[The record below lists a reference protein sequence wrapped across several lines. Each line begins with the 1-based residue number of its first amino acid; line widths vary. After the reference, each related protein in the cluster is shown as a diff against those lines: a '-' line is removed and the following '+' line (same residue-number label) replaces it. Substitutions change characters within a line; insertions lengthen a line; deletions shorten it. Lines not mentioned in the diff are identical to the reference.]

1 MAKVRNERL
10 REELKKT
17 VSAIIFDMK
26 DPRIPAV
33 TSITEM
39 EITPDLKYA
48 KAHVSVYDADENAA
62 KTAVDALNHAA
73 GFIGHEVGSRMTIR
87 RTTPVCH
94 FPQRDLA
101 GSSAW
106 AIALLLSPFLCR
118 SHISLSVG
126 ISSGFSITRCSS
138 FGSSM
143 YP

>member
-87 RTTPVCH
+87 RVP
-94 FPQRDLA
+94 
-101 GSSAW
+101 
-106 AIALLLSPFLCR
+106 AIRFVADDSIAY
-118 SHISLSVG
+118 SVHISEVIRSLHKDDK
-126 ISSGFSITRCSS
+126 
-138 FGSSM
+138 
-143 YP
+143 PEKEPEA

>member
-26 DPRIPAV
+26 DPRIPPV

-48 KAHVSVYDADENAA
+48 KAHVSVYDVDENAA

-73 GFIGHEVGSRMTIR
+73 GFIAHEVGSRMTIR
-87 RTTPVCH
+87 RVPSIKFVG
-94 FPQRDLA
+94 DD
-101 GSSAW
+101 S
-106 AIALLLSPFLCR
+106 IAYSV
-118 SHISLSVG
+118 HISEVIRSLHKDDK
-126 ISSGFSITRCSS
+126 
-138 FGSSM
+138 
-143 YP
+143 PEEEPEE

>member
-17 VSAIIFDMK
+17 VSAIICDMK

-73 GFIGHEVGSRMTIR
+73 GFIAHEVGARMTIR
-87 RTTPVCH
+87 RVP
-94 FPQRDLA
+94 
-101 GSSAW
+101 
-106 AIALLLSPFLCR
+106 AIKFVGDDSIAYSV
-118 SHISLSVG
+118 HISEVIRSLHKND
-126 ISSGFSITRCSS
+126 R
-138 FGSSM
+138 
-143 YP
+143 PEKEEDE